1 MGSNQFSNTLF
12 GSFIYLNE
20 NVLTITMEKYWKTKK
35 KGGFSAGEGGDSR
48 WSEDCLKLFMLSTI

>member
-1 MGSNQFSNTLF
+1 MVESNQFSNSLF

-35 KGGFSAGEGGDSR
+35 KGGFSGGEGGDSR
-48 WSEDCLKLFMLSTI
+48 WSED